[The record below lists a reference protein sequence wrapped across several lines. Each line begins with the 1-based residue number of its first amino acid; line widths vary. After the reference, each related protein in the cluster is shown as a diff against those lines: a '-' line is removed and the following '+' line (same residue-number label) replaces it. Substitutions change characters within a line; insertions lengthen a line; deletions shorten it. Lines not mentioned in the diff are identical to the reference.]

1 MTAAEAFDI
10 IMNTDDMF
18 ISPELAARVTHLSE
32 KKVREQ
38 AIADAEN
45 GTRLL
50 GYSCTVTGR
59 SVRVNKQSFIAFVL
73 DQKE

>member
-1 MTAAEAFDI
+1 MTAAEAFESI
-10 IMNTDDMF
+10 LTSDDMF
-18 ISPELAARVTHLSE
+18 IMPETVSLITHMSA
-32 KKVREQ
+32 KKIREQ
-38 AIADAEN
+38 AIKDAKN

-50 GYSCTVTGR
+50 GYSCTVSDR

>member
-1 MTAAEAFDI
+1 MTAAEAFESI
-10 IMNTDDMF
+10 LTSDDMF
-18 ISPELAARVTHLSE
+18 IMPATAALITHLSE
-32 KKVREQ
+32 KKIREQ